1 MKLGEREGR
10 ERGRLKRVKMF
21 KRLAGL
27 EKERVGRRRN
37 KTDRDRQIERQTD
50 RETERWRH
58 RDRERKTETE
68 RRKESEKERVCAD
81 CTLFKCLEVILVHP
95 DRAGQMCHRCQ

>member
-37 KTDRDRQIERQTD
+37 KTDRDRQIERQRD
-50 RETERWRH
+50 G
-58 RDRERKTETE
+58 DRERDTETE
-68 RRKESEKERVCAD
+68 EEKQRQREGKRVRKRECVQ
-81 CTLFKCLEVILVHP
+81 TVHSSSVLK
-95 DRAGQMCHRCQ
+95 